1 MLSAF
6 VPGIGMSKRDYYE
19 VLGVAKE
26 AAEADIKKA
35 YRRLAMKHHPDRNPG
50 NPEAESSFKECKEAY
65 EILSDG
71 DKRAAYDRFGHAGVS
86 GPQGG
91 AGGFSAGDAFS
102 DLFGEVFGDIFGA
115 GRRGGRNQV
124 FRGADLRYE
133 LELSLEQAVAGDSID
148 LELPTQVECTR
159 CAGKGAEPGTSPT
172 TCKTCGGAGQVRI
185 AQGFFSIQQ
194 TCPNCGGAGQQIER
208 PCRECSGRGRVRK
221 MKTLKVKVPAGVDN
235 GDRIRLSREGEAGR
249 NGGPPG
255 DLYVDISVKEHA
267 IFTREGQNLSC
278 EVPVSFATA
287 ALGGSVDVPTLDG
300 NVLLKVPAETQS
312 GSVFRL
318 RGKGVRSVRAGGVGD
333 LFCRVQVE
341 TPVNLT
347 AEQKQMLRSLDES
360 LQNEGS
366 RHNPRARSW
375 FDGVKEFFERMG
387 A

>member
-1 MLSAF
+1 
-6 VPGIGMSKRDYYE
+6 MSKRDYYE
-19 VLGVAKE
+19 VLGVGRD

-50 NPEAESSFKECKEAY
+50 IPEAEASFKEAKEAY
-65 EILSDG
+65 EALSDAE
-71 DKRAAYDRFGHAGVS
+71 KRAAYDRFGHAGV
-86 GPQGG
+86 GG
-91 AGGFSAGDAFS
+91 AQGMGGGFSSAEAFS
-102 DLFGEVFGDIFGA
+102 DIFGEVFGDIFGG
-115 GRRGGRNQV
+115 GRRGRSQV

-148 LELPTQVECTR
+148 LDLKTQVECTR
-159 CAGKGAEPGTSPT
+159 CSGQGAEPGSSPV
-172 TCKTCGGAGQVRI
+172 TCKTCGGAGQVRV

-194 TCPNCGGAGQQIER
+194 TCPHCGGSGSMIER

-221 MKTLKVKVPAGVDN
+221 LKTLKVKVPAGVD
-235 GDRIRLSREGEAGR
+235 GGSRIRLSREGEAGR

-255 DLYVDISVKEHA
+255 DLYVDITVREHP
-267 IFTREGQNLSC
+267 IFTREGQHLSC

-300 NVLLKVPAETQS
+300 NVVLKVPAETQS

-318 RGKGVRSVRAGGVGD
+318 RGKGVRSVRAHGVGD

-341 TPVNLT
+341 TPVSLS
-347 AEQKQMLRSLDES
+347 AEQKQTLRTFEES
-360 LQNEGS
+360 IQREGS

>member
-1 MLSAF
+1 
-6 VPGIGMSKRDYYE
+6 MSKRDYYE
-19 VLGVAKE
+19 VLGVGRD

-50 NPEAESSFKECKEAY
+50 IPEAEASFKEAKEAY
-65 EILSDG
+65 EALSDAE
-71 DKRAAYDRFGHAGVS
+71 KRAAYDRFGHAGV
-86 GPQGG
+86 GG
-91 AGGFSAGDAFS
+91 AQGMGGGFSSAEAFS
-102 DLFGEVFGDIFGA
+102 DIFGEVFGDIFGG
-115 GRRGGRNQV
+115 GRRGRSQV

-148 LELPTQVECTR
+148 LDLKTQVECTR
-159 CAGKGAEPGTSPT
+159 CSGQGAEPGSSPV
-172 TCKTCGGAGQVRI
+172 TCKTCGGAGQVRV

-194 TCPNCGGAGQQIER
+194 TCPHCGGSGSMIER

-221 MKTLKVKVPAGVDN
+221 LKTLKVKVPAGVD
-235 GDRIRLSREGEAGR
+235 GGSRIRLSREGEAGR

-255 DLYVDISVKEHA
+255 DLYVDITVREHP
-267 IFTREGQNLSC
+267 IFTREGQHLSC

-300 NVLLKVPAETQS
+300 NVVLKVPPETQS
-312 GSVFRL
+312 GSVLRL
-318 RGKGVRSVRAGGVGD
+318 RGKGVRSVRAHGVGD

-341 TPVNLT
+341 TPVSLS
-347 AEQKQMLRSLDES
+347 AEQKQTLRTFEES
-360 LQNEGS
+360 IQREGS